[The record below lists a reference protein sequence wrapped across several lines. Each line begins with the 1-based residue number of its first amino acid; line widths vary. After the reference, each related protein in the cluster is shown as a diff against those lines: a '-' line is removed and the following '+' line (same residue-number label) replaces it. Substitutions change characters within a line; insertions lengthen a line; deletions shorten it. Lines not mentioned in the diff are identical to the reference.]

1 MGRAVEAG
9 PIFVFDLWCVH
20 PLLIF
25 FRCSVGT
32 HLRIAMNVICRGDV
46 GVNRFFGGGLHFG
59 RLFRCESSGGVC
71 PLPQI
76 RRGVP

>member
-9 PIFVFDLWCVH
+9 PIFVFAYGVCT

-46 GVNRFFGGGLHFG
+46 GLIDFLEEDYILVGFSAANP
-59 RLFRCESSGGVC
+59 VA
-71 PLPQI
+71 
-76 RRGVP
+76 

>member
-9 PIFVFDLWCVH
+9 PIFVFAYGVGT

-32 HLRIAMNVICRGDV
+32 HLLIAMNVKCRGDA
-46 GVNRFFGGGLHFG
+46 NRGK
-59 RLFRCESSGGVC
+59 
-71 PLPQI
+71 
-76 RRGVP
+76 RGKY

>member
-9 PIFVFDLWCVH
+9 PIFVFAYGVCI
-20 PLLIF
+20 PLRIF
-25 FRCSVGT
+25 FAAAVGT
-32 HLRIAMNVICRGDV
+32 PLRIAMNVKCRGDV

-59 RLFRCESSGGVC
+59 RLFRCESSGVVC

>member
-9 PIFVFDLWCVH
+9 PIFVFAYGVGT

-32 HLRIAMNVICRGDV
+32 HLLIAMNVKCRGDV
-46 GVNRFFGGGLHFG
+46 WVNRFFGGGLHFG
-59 RLFRCESSGGVC
+59 RLFRCESSGVVC

>member
-20 PLLIF
+20 PFADFFSLL
-25 FRCSVGT
+25 CG
-32 HLRIAMNVICRGDV
+32 HPLRIAMNVICRGGV